1 MFIKAAP
8 NSHGF
13 VDADVTLKLWKKH
26 FAYFY
31 REYVSPCAPPVSASR

>member
-26 FAYFY
+26 FSYFY
-31 REYVSPCAPPVSASR
+31 RENVSAPTFASNLR